1 MTINIEKFVEQ
12 LKKNAG
18 KISQR
23 RCAKYVR
30 LALEAG
36 GARTTGHPHDAK
48 AWGPTLLRNGFHV
61 VASDDPAQFSAEKG
75 DVVVMQP
82 PAASGAGHIQAYDG
96 KNWVSDFVQTGFWPG
111 PAYRKERPGY
121 VVYRP

>member
-1 MTINIEKFVEQ
+1 MTIDIAKFVDQ
-12 LKKNAG
+12 LKSNAR
-18 KISQR
+18 KMSQG

-36 GARTTGHPHDAK
+36 GANTTGHPHDAK
-48 AWGPTLLRNGFHV
+48 AWGPLLLRNGFHV
-61 VASDDPAQFSAEKG
+61 VASEDPSQLSAEKG

-82 PAASGAGHIQAYDG
+82 PDASGAGHIQAYDG

-111 PAYRKERPGY
+111 PAYRKERPSY
-121 VVYRP
+121 AVYRP